1 MKLIFTQRATL
12 FDFFVPFG
20 MGHGLGQ
27 MHFSLSASSPPCFS
41 FLGLTLLE
49 MSSGHIE
56 RSHLGLYCTFLL
68 YWLPEVCFSKWKP
81 SSLQSMGSLSAE
93 FLELEELTFLAA
105 CQRIVGSQIAAP
117 CLGWLSVVRSCQ
129 FSPMWC
135 GWSLFRGGKLEPPGH
150 PGQAVCPSCP
160 QQFCDTELHRL
171 SRGRQLSWRDT
182 VANASQETVVHFW
195 SISWSLLLTL
205 ITSAYAHFC
214 FTAFWWA
221 FIPPPNSLSAGWLL

>member
-81 SSLQSMGSLSAE
+81 SSLQSMSFSVQFFFFFLPFFLFLPSMGSLSAE

-129 FSPMWC
+129 FSPM
-135 GWSLFRGGKLEPPGH
+135 
-150 PGQAVCPSCP
+150 
-160 QQFCDTELHRL
+160 
-171 SRGRQLSWRDT
+171 
-182 VANASQETVVHFW
+182 
-195 SISWSLLLTL
+195 
-205 ITSAYAHFC
+205 
-214 FTAFWWA
+214 
-221 FIPPPNSLSAGWLL
+221 